1 MSGKPWNQPDTDR
14 LVALYKSGMTMID
27 IANTMGI
34 SVCKA
39 RGRLTR
45 LGYVG
50 GKKARRLGAEQKKK
64 RAPSGR
70 SWESRIILPWPE
82 YKAWRQEQRRMGNVE
97 V

>member
-1 MSGKPWNQPDTDR
+1 MSGKRWNQPDTDR

-50 GKKARRLGAEQKKK
+50 GKNARRLGAEKKK

-70 SWESRIILPWPE
+70 SWESRIFLPYAEWRE
-82 YKAWRQEQRRMGNVE
+82 WRQEQRIMGNVE